1 MRLKKSFTVFLFF
14 FALPFLVQ
22 AQQPSLVLPV
32 GHTGIVRS
40 ARFSIDGKYV
50 ITGGADR
57 VMKVWQTFSGKMV
70 QTFSGSK
77 GEIYDAF
84 FSSNTKYAAVITDS
98 AVYLWS
104 VTDGRLIRTFEGI
117 SESFFSPDNKRL
129 FLQSLNGTV
138 TQVLLEGVTV
148 ERIYTDSVLVPLRIN
163 RSIRTAAISDDG
175 RLLATANNNI
185 LAIHNVH
192 TGVLLARLQTE
203 GGISN
208 CFFVP
213 GNKYLVAISDKAMK
227 KIELVNYTITD
238 FGNGEGA
245 ERSWL
250 SSNRNYL
257 LTCSGMT
264 MYDIRIRFWN
274 TITGKDITGS
284 INYSSKYDT
293 SFLTEPDGTTKVV
306 TGTLEIPFPR
316 RELAWG
322 VNASIAD
329 DGNTIYVRTFT
340 WNHEDPAKS
349 AILPVVDYN
358 LLKIATISPDSRY
371 LLVQDKAGEVLLWD
385 IQKQKVQSSLSAKTD
400 ILKSAGISPDGHKAV
415 ITGGNELPKVI
426 NLLNGK
432 TESVLKGHHDEI
444 TNAVFSADGKTV
456 LTNSLD
462 STGRLWD
469 ATTGELL
476 EIFKG
481 HHPDINPVYFTRGK
495 LVLPTAKFDSIPV
508 YDVNDPEKIVRYEML
523 PRIIEYRSKLE
534 NAKSKSGRYSLIQL
548 PDGSYALTD
557 TSKKHDTAFSFTYS
571 PLNKFSTNERWLAI
585 ADQFIDT
592 LLIWDIANRK
602 VAYSGKMGII
612 PRNRT
617 GAAGLSA
624 LYFSPDDQYLAC
636 EDVNEIIHF
645 KSTTDF
651 KTITTLEGSHI
662 SFDTANKYFV
672 VVNKGTCE
680 VYERKDW
687 KFLYTFISVDSANS
701 LLVDA
706 GKRYDGTVAARKL
719 LYYSCGNEVVDL
731 EQFKDQLWVPNL
743 AERIMKGDGINAKT
757 LSELNICGLTPEVE
771 DKSTAVQFRFHIKP
785 RSGGLGETVVY
796 INGIEA
802 RRYKPDQLKK
812 SGEVY
817 ELKLSKNELGS
828 YFIAGKENPV
838 TVKAYTA
845 DNAIS
850 SRGIII
856 NEDKTQEKITAAPN
870 LYAVMVGVSDYK
882 DDELDLKYA
891 AKDANDIS
899 AAVAASARKLLNS
912 DGKEHVF
919 VYDLTTSEKRYQL
932 PEKNSVKKV
941 LEEIGK
947 KATANDI
954 LLLFFAGH
962 GVMSSRA
969 GEQQQF
975 YFLTADASKTTAASA
990 VADVGI
996 STAELTEWMKP
1007 QSIKAQK
1014 RILIFDA
1021 CNSGQAIRDLVK
1033 VGNEGQG
1040 YMAARSDEQSQ
1051 QIKAIDKLNEQSG
1064 FFILSASASNQSAYE
1079 MGRYSQGLLT
1089 YSLLKAIKQ
1098 QPDILADGKY
1108 LDVSRWFNAA
1118 EKTVTE
1124 LTKETGA
1131 RQQPQVISNTNFT
1144 IGIVD
1149 EEVMAKIVLPQEKP
1163 LFAASNFQNSDEN
1176 IADDDLELSKLINL
1190 QLNDMASRGAS
1201 SKIVYVT
1208 ATNSPDAYSLTGR
1221 YTINNKVISVQVNLK
1236 QNKLIKARFEL
1247 RGTSDKL
1254 NELAAA
1260 VALKAADLIK

>member
-1 MRLKKSFTVFLFF
+1 MWLKKTYAILFLLS
-14 FALPFLVQ
+14 AIQLIAK
-22 AQQPSLVLPV
+22 AQQPNLVLPT
-32 GHTGIVRS
+32 GHTGIIRV
-40 ARFSIDGKYV
+40 ACFSPDGKYV
-50 ITGGADR
+50 VTGGEDKQ
-57 VMKVWQTFSGKMV
+57 VIVWEAHSGKKV
-70 QTFSGSK
+70 HTLGTNISTVTFTSFSK
-77 GEIYDAF
+77 DGRYL
-84 FSSNTKYAAVITDS
+84 AAGTDS
-98 AVYLWS
+98 AIVIWS
-104 VTDGRLIRTFEGI
+104 FPDYRQLGIFELARRI
-117 SESFFSPDNKRL
+117 IFSPDNKKVFVLGYDGNILQCALPSLKTEFEYRDNIKYESDPQRKITRIAISPDGNSFCSISFDSSLIIRNTRNGKITATRKLKGDSWLCFFSADNMYINLVSDRGMERYHTGNESADSMLLRKWIVAAFLSNNGKYLLISWNMPGEVSALWDMEKYKPIFQTDTIYSVNDTLAISDINESSYRTGTAAYGFPRFTGMIGAIETAPSGEFIRIGDRIWNCKDNRL
-129 FLQSLNGTV
+129 SYLIKDN
-138 TQVLLEGVTV
+138 
-148 ERIYTDSVLVPLRIN
+148 DIN
-163 RSIRTAAISDDG
+163 RSDFSPDGRFLLVQQKSGSIGLWDLAAQKKLQVYETKVSTVQTAAISPDG
-175 RLLATANNNI
+175 NIFALA
-185 LAIHNVH
+185 
-192 TGVLLARLQTE
+192 G
-203 GGISN
+203 
-208 CFFVP
+208 
-213 GNKYLVAISDKAMK
+213 
-227 KIELVNYTITD
+227 TD
-238 FGNGEGA
+238 
-245 ERSWL
+245 R
-250 SSNRNYL
+250 
-257 LTCSGMT
+257 TV
-264 MYDIRIRFWN
+264 
-274 TITGKDITGS
+274 S
-284 INYSSKYDT
+284 INDLKTGQKLFLLRGHTASVKMVQFSS
-293 SFLTEPDGTTKVV
+293 
-306 TGTLEIPFPR
+306 
-316 RELAWG
+316 
-322 VNASIAD
+322 
-329 DGNTIYVRTFT
+329 
-340 WNHEDPAKS
+340 
-349 AILPVVDYN
+349 
-358 LLKIATISPDSRY
+358 DSRK
-371 LLVQDKAGEVLLWD
+371 L
-385 IQKQKVQSSLSAKTD
+385 
-400 ILKSAGISPDGHKAV
+400 
-415 ITGGNELPKVI
+415 
-426 NLLNGK
+426 
-432 TESVLKGHHDEI
+432 
-444 TNAVFSADGKTV
+444 

-462 STGRLWD
+462 STACLWD
-469 ATTGELL
+469 MQTGLL
-476 EIFKG
+476 LKKFKG
-481 HHPDINPVYFTRGK
+481 QHPELNP
-495 LVLPTAKFDSIPV
+495 AWFDWKDSV
-508 YDVNDPEKIVRYEML
+508 ML
-523 PRIIEYRSKLE
+523 PNERIMNIAKIDDNGKEYEVQMPEPLE
-534 NAKSKSGRYSLIQL
+534 NPENILNTQSNNGKFAFFRIRGYPIWNVGGEDNKLQLESQWTYTSLVHCFSQDSK
-548 PDGSYALTD
+548 
-557 TSKKHDTAFSFTYS
+557 
-571 PLNKFSTNERWLAI
+571 WLAI
-585 ADQFIDT
+585 AESSGSDSMLVGEIETGKWLFRKKLNT
-592 LLIWDIANRK
+592 LSNDNWLYGSTEQLHFTKDRKYLLAADAKSVIHIFSTANFMEVAQLPGKRAYLSADDKYLLALNKGNCDIYDFDNRK
-602 VAYSGKMGII
+602 
-612 PRNRT
+612 
-617 GAAGLSA
+617 L
-624 LYFSPDDQYLAC
+624 
-636 EDVNEIIHF
+636 
-645 KSTTDF
+645 
-651 KTITTLEGSHI
+651 
-662 SFDTANKYFV
+662 
-672 VVNKGTCE
+672 
-680 VYERKDW
+680 
-687 KFLYTFISVDSANS
+687 LYTYIMVDSTDY
-701 LLVDA
+701 LVIDD
-706 GKRYDGTVAARKL
+706 RQRFDGTEQPRKM
-719 LYYSCGNEVVDL
+719 LYYSCGNEIVDL
-731 EQFKDQLWVPNL
+731 EQAKDLLWVPNL
-743 AERIMKGDGINAKT
+743 AERIMKGDSINAKT
-757 LSELNICGLTPEVE
+757 LSELNICGLTPEME
-771 DKSTAVQFRFHIKP
+771 DKSTAGQFRFYIKP
-785 RSGGLGETVVY
+785 RRGGLGETVVY
-796 INGIEA
+796 VNGIEA
-802 RRYKPDQLKK
+802 RRYKPGQLKK
-812 SGEVY
+812 QGEVY
-817 ELKLSKNELGS
+817 ELILSKTELNN

-856 NEDKTQEKITAAPN
+856 NQDKTQEKITATPN

-882 DDELDLKYA
+882 DEELDLKYA

-932 PEKNSVKKV
+932 PEKNSIKKV

-962 GVMSSRA
+962 GVMQ
-969 GEQQQF
+969 GEKKQF

-1007 QSIKAQK
+1007 QNIKAQK

-1163 LFAASNFQNSDEN
+1163 LFAASNFQNNDEN